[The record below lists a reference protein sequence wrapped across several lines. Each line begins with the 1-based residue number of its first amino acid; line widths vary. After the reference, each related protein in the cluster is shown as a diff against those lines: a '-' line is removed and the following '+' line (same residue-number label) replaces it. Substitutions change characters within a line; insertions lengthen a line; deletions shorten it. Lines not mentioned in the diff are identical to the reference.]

1 MNLKIL
7 NYELSI
13 CKVNNISEINFN
25 DELVF
30 LGKTDEELS
39 LVCNTKFVPTKCISC
54 ENGWKAFRIEGEL
67 DFSLIGIISKISTI
81 LATNKIGIFVIS
93 TFNTD
98 YILVKSENL
107 DKTIKVLG
115 KEGHYTFV

>member
-1 MNLKIL
+1 MNLKLL
-7 NYELSI
+7 NYELSV
-13 CKVNNISEINFN
+13 CKINNISEINFN

-30 LGKTDEELS
+30 VAKTDDELS
-39 LVCNTKFVPTKCISC
+39 LVCNTKSVPPKCISC
-54 ENGWKAFRIEGEL
+54 ENGWKAFRIDGEL

-81 LATNKIGIFVIS
+81 LATNKIGIFIVS

-107 DKTIKVLG
+107 DKTIKVLE
-115 KEGHYTFV
+115 KEGYIF